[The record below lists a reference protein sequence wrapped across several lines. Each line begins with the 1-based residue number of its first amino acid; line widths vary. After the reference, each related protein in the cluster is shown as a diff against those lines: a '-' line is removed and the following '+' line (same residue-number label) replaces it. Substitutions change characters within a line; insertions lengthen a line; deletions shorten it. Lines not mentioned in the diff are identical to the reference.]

1 MALYTEDEVRRLG
14 RAHLQRLV
22 TSDKT
27 AGIGKA
33 LKRTGELLTGSRARD
48 YSRRVSNLQDKTFQR
63 QNVYSAKVDELIE
76 AAKRHRT
83 APSGATKAR
92 VDKAGVDLNHS
103 ADQANRALR
112 ASERGAR
119 VLDAEVNA
127 VTGARSAATLAAV
140 GAAGLASGSK
150 SKEAS
155 SESREEGRASPRPSD
170 DLRRGLG
177 LHVGGAAARR
187 GANSLAVAE
196 VANAMRNKAEA
207 DLFGRVAEGAGNVP
221 IHDAFDPNMAGYM
234 GRLPEGM
241 PSPHAQGVHIGKN
254 RRTAALLAHEL
265 GHASIDKKLIGSLL
279 QTPAAFYKNVGA
291 LGGLA
296 AGLHGGLKDNEKSQK
311 AAIILPIVGAAP
323 QLLSEAGAT
332 ALGFHRLQ
340 QAGASKK
347 QLVSAARQ
355 LGPAFLGYVAGV
367 APNVGAGLAGV
378 SAGKAMRASKEKQQ
392 ADAADKAPEKE
403 ASVGKVL
410 KRTGE
415 LLTGSRAK
423 DYAVRAGELGA
434 HKAHMREVAS
444 ELGLPFGP
452 AAKAYDRAQRIAAI
466 EKKKSTTAQRAAG
479 LAATAGFAVAKR
491 GKKKEVPAMDQAKVA
506 CARELLALGAVADYQ
521 AEALVKDAMD
531 PSAPAP
537 AAPGITREEAERAL
551 TRLRKLESS
560 KPTVDE
566 LKRGTI
572 LGAAA
577 SPVATVASRAI
588 GGDPLL
594 GQRVRDATSALKGLS
609 GGSKLRA
616 AAKIPVLAARN
627 LGASA
632 TMGAFFGGGLPAIK
646 SEIEREAERSKL
658 RAYLGQQDTRGALR
672 RGVSRVVT

>member
-140 GAAGLASGSK
+140 GAARLASGSK

-155 SESREEGRASPRPSD
+155 SESKGEGLASPRPSD
-170 DLRRGLG
+170 DLWRGLG
-177 LHVGGAAARR
+177 FHAGGAAVMHN
-187 GANSLAVAE
+187 ANSLAVAE
-196 VANAMRNKAEA
+196 VVNAMRDKAEA

-254 RRTAALLAHEL
+254 RRTAAMLAHEL

-311 AAIILPIVGAAP
+311 AAVILPIVGAAP

-332 ALGFHRLQ
+332 ALGFHRLR

-347 QLVSAARQ
+347 QLMSAAAQ
-355 LGPAFLGYVAGV
+355 LGPAFLGYMMSV
-367 APNVGAGLAGV
+367 APNVGTGWLGV
-378 SAGKAMRASKEKQQ
+378 SAGKALRASKEKQQ

-403 ASVGKVL
+403 ASVGK
-410 KRTGE
+410 
-415 LLTGSRAK
+415 
-423 DYAVRAGELGA
+423 
-434 HKAHMREVAS
+434 
-444 ELGLPFGP
+444 
-452 AAKAYDRAQRIAAI
+452 
-466 EKKKSTTAQRAAG
+466 
-479 LAATAGFAVAKR
+479 
-491 GKKKEVPAMDQAKVA
+491 KKEVPAMDRAKVA

-658 RAYLGQQDTRGALR
+658 RTYLGQQDTRGALR